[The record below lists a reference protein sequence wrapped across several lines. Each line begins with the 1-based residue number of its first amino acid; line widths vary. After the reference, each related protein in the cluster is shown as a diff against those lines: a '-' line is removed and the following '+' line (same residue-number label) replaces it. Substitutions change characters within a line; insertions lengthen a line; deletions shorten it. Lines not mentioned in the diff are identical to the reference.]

1 MTVTVAALA
10 GDVLDVLSAID
21 ANFPIYV
28 TAAIVFTFGG
38 WAWRRFTR
46 AR

>member
-1 MTVTVAALA
+1 MTVASLAA
-10 GDVLDVLSAID
+10 DVLTMLEAID

-28 TAAIVFTFGG
+28 TGAVVATFG
-38 WAWRRFTR
+38 AYFWRRFTR